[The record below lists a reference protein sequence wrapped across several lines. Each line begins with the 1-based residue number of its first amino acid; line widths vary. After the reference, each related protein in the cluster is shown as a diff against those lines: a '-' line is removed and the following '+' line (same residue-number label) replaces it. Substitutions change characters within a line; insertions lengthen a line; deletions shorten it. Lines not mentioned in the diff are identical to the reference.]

1 MGKHRNTK
9 RLNKK
14 RRYTKRRYTKRR
26 YTKRLNTK
34 NKYKKRR
41 YSRRNKVKKL
51 IGGTLG
57 ARGTVRARA
66 RARVPISYRKPQ
78 RSLTF
83 GPSLIDQLQRRN
95 LRIFRHFMSNGF
107 SQIKGEANSFVVAL
121 ALADQT
127 TNKQEPTIYFDDKYK
142 RMKVDEEL
150 LHTKTT
156 PKSNSITFTELGTF
170 TELDTEE
177 SPVKLCIFTS
187 PFLRTLETTLEV
199 LASLIT
205 AKSYN
210 NVDITIIIGPFTEV
224 KPPNDP
230 FTGNKLMF
238 NDTFTRFMTLIQMFE
253 VGKYT
258 SPSGD
263 SITPIKV
270 KVKVWLPSS
279 SSFPNSGKLV
289 DFVAMINTD
298 QQTHLEKG
306 YYEINGGE
314 GEGKVKKNL
323 FTCIDLVLQ
332 NPEVQQI
339 LSQCDTEDKPFPIL
353 VVSHSNRIKYAFDK
367 YEVDKKLPNGGS
379 IIISEEEDLTHQ
391 EKLDGWDYPDK
402 VGEYFCTYMGP
413 KSYSLE

>member
-1 MGKHRNTK
+1 
-9 RLNKK
+9 
-14 RRYTKRRYTKRR
+14 
-26 YTKRLNTK
+26 
-34 NKYKKRR
+34 
-41 YSRRNKVKKL
+41 
-51 IGGTLG
+51 
-57 ARGTVRARA
+57 
-66 RARVPISYRKPQ
+66 
-78 RSLTF
+78 
-83 GPSLIDQLQRRN
+83 
-95 LRIFRHFMSNGF
+95 MSNGY

-270 KVKVWLPSS
+270 KVKVWLPSDAVMPS
-279 SSFPNSGKLV
+279 SPPFPDSGDLV
-289 DFVAMINTD
+289 DLDTMTLPD
-298 QQTHLEKG
+298 QKNRLEKG
-306 YYEINGGE
+306 DYVIYGGE

-332 NPEVQQI
+332 NPDVQQI
-339 LSQCDTEDKPFPIL
+339 LSQCGTEDKPFPIL

-379 IIISEEEDLTHQ
+379 IIISKEQIAHQ
-391 EKLDGWDYPDK
+391 RTPDEWDYPDK
-402 VGEYFCTYMGP
+402 VGDYFCTYMGP
-413 KSYSLE
+413 ESEPAPESLG